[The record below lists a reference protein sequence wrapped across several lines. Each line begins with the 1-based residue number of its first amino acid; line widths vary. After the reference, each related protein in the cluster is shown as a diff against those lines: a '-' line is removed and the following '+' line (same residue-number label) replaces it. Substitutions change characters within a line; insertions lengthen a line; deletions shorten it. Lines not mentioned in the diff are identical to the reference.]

1 VRFALVE
8 AEKGSFPLA
17 MMCRLLGLSRSG
29 YYAHR
34 KPRQTQRQAS
44 GEQLLAAIREIHQG
58 KKRAYGSPRVWE
70 ELRARGWKVG
80 RHRVARIMREGSVRA
95 KQTKRFCR
103 TTQSRHDR
111 PLARNILG
119 RRFTAKAPNRVWAA
133 DITYVPTRQ
142 GWLYLAVVLDLF
154 SRRVVGWAT
163 SRRLDQQFAVD
174 ALQKA
179 IRDRRPPPGLLHH
192 SDRGVHY
199 ACHAYQAALA
209 AQGAHPSMSRKGNCW
224 DNAVVESFFGTLKAE
239 LPHDVFDTPEQA
251 HLALFEHL
259 EGFYNLHRR
268 HSSLAYKSPAAY
280 EEAFMAA

>member
-1 VRFALVE
+1 ME
-8 AEKGSFPLA
+8 AEKESFPVT

-29 YYAHR
+29 YYAQC
-34 KPRQTQRQAS
+34 KPRQSARQAS
-44 GEQLLAAIREIHQG
+44 REKILTAIREIHRG
-58 KKRAYGSPRVWE
+58 KQRSYGSPRVCE
-70 ELRARGWKVG
+70 ELRDRGWMVG
-80 RHRVARIMREGSVRA
+80 RHRVASIMREGRIRA
-95 KQTKRFCR
+95 KQTRRFVR
-103 TTQSRHDR
+103 TTQSEHGR
-111 PLARNILG
+111 PIAPNLLN
-119 RRFTAKAPNRVWAA
+119 RRFTVAEPNRVWAA

-163 SRRLDQQFAVD
+163 SRRLDPQFAVD
-174 ALQKA
+174 ALHNA
-179 IRDRRPPPGLLHH
+179 LRDRRPPPGLIHH

-209 AQGAHPSMSRKGNCW
+209 AHGARPSMSRKGNCW

-239 LPHDVFDTPEQA
+239 LSQDLYDTPEQA

-259 EGFYNLHRR
+259 EGFYNLRRR

-280 EEAFMAA
+280 EKAFMAA